1 MSVPDDE
8 IKGGVNLWYGFHDSL
23 ITATSCGS
31 LFSFTEHIFNLRP
44 LQGFSFSVVAVVV
57 VIVFFY
63 LKIPYIMRSFPGK
76 MTDKDLIMYI

>member
-8 IKGGVNLWYGFHDSL
+8 IKGGVNYGFHDSL

-31 LFSFTEHIFNLRP
+31 LFSFTEYIFNLRP

-57 VIVFFY
+57 VIVFF
-63 LKIPYIMRSFPGK
+63 
-76 MTDKDLIMYI
+76 T